1 MAIAVRRIGGEKSW
15 FCHLHRFFSTST
27 ENAASSISDIE
38 GEFKSLCSAGRIK
51 EAFKTYNAE
60 IWTDQHLFSY
70 LIQSFIPKK
79 SLLIAKQLHSLAITS
94 GYYFKDKFVRN
105 HLLNMYFKMGEIQEA
120 IAFFNAM
127 PMRNIMSHNILING
141 HVQHGDLESAIK
153 MFDEMPE
160 RNVATWNAMVSGLIQ
175 FEFNENGLF
184 LFREMHEL
192 GFLPD
197 EFTLGSVLRGCAGLR
212 ASYAGKQVHAY
223 VLKYGYE
230 FNLVVGSS
238 LAHMYMKSGS
248 LGEGEKVIK
257 AMPMRN
263 VGQQIHAEAIK
274 AGANS
279 AVAVLSSLI
288 SMYSKCGCLEDSM
301 KVLLDCEHPDA
312 VLWSSMIA
320 AYGFHGRGEEAV
332 HLFEQ
337 MEQEGVEGNDVT
349 FLSLLYAC
357 SHNGLKEK
365 GMGFFKLMVEKY
377 GLKPRLKHYTCVVDL
392 LGRSGCLD
400 EAEAMIRSMPLEADV
415 VIWKTLLSACRIH
428 RNADM
433 ATRTAE
439 EILRLNPQD
448 SATYVLLSNIHASA
462 KRWKDVS
469 KLRTTMRD
477 RNIKKEPGVSWLEV
491 KNRVFQF
498 SMGDKSHPMSE
509 EIDLYLKELMEEMKL
524 RGYVPD
530 TATVFHDTDSEEK
543 ENSLVNHSEKLAIAF
558 GLMNIPPG
566 PHGAKN
572 ALGKRCKKMFN
583 MNHIPQN
590 KSPSNSITFNLI
602 DEEAEGLMDTQ
613 EVEREIKDTAVLVH
627 NLHRRKGR
635 GMGSQV
641 GLQGEEPYAS
651 IRDNHDDKWGFSQVT
666 VPYSSFPDNQR
677 QMGIKRLRYNLGVL
691 CDCR

>member
-184 LFREMHEL
+184 LFREMHE
-192 GFLPD
+192 
-197 EFTLGSVLRGCAGLR
+197 LGSVLRGCAGLR

-566 PHGAKN
+566 LPIRVMKN
-572 ALGKRCKKMFN
+572 LRICSDCHVAIK
-583 MNHIPQN
+583 
-590 KSPSNSITFNLI
+590 LI
-602 DEEAEGLMDTQ
+602 SDIHN
-613 EVEREIKDTAVLVH
+613 REIIVRDTSRFH
-627 NLHRRKGR
+627 HFKHGKCSC
-635 GMGSQV
+635 GD
-641 GLQGEEPYAS
+641 Y
-651 IRDNHDDKWGFSQVT
+651 W
-666 VPYSSFPDNQR
+666 
-677 QMGIKRLRYNLGVL
+677 
-691 CDCR
+691 